1 MAKNIISLI
10 GMMGSGKSS
19 LGVAI
24 AQNLS
29 FNFIDLDNLIEQKEK
44 LSINKIFQHKGS
56 EYFRLIEKNILKET
70 IFNNNN
76 AVIATGGG
84 AILDKENRKILKEKT
99 KSIYLE
105 TSLKVLEAR
114 LIEDKDRP
122 LLADK
127 QNMSKTLQDIYA
139 KRRKLYEEAEHKIS
153 TDINNIDILVKEIL
167 NKINGKSNS

>member
-56 EYFRLIEKNILKET
+56 EYFRLAEKKILKET

-76 AVIATGGG
+76 TVIATGGG
-84 AILDKENRKILKEKT
+84 AILDEENRKILKEKT

-105 TSLKVLEAR
+105 TSLEVLEAR
-114 LIEDKDRP
+114 LIVDTDRP

-127 QNMSKTLQDIYA
+127 QNLSKTLQDIYA

-153 TDINNIDILVKEIL
+153 TDINDIDILVKEIL